1 MVKVFSGLSNY
12 RSFNTKVLGKK
23 FKKLDNFLDL
33 VFI

>member
-1 MVKVFSGLSNY
+1 MVKVLCGLSDY
-12 RSFNTKVLGKK
+12 KSFNNKALGKK